1 MKRTMSATSLDISA
15 LAKRYK
21 NIPFIISQKETL
33 SYGRFM
39 ERVTHAKRVLE
50 KSGLQA
56 GDRVVITTA
65 TDTEFIVI
73 FFAILLIGGLAV
85 PVNPKLPPDVMQKM
99 ISGIYSNKIISS
111 NEFFTD
117 LDLPGIEY
125 VSFEGISNQVADLF
139 DHEDS
144 DHRIPFDRHVT
155 IIFTSG
161 STSVPRAALHTFG
174 NHYFSALGANQNIS
188 LAAGDRW
195 LLSLPLF
202 HVGGLAI
209 LFRTL
214 ISGASVVIPE
224 NELSINQNI
233 EKYDVSHI
241 SLVATQLYRLLNDPT
256 PLNIFHQL
264 KAILVGGG
272 PIPDKLLE
280 QASNLSLPVYTSYG
294 STEMSSQITTTLS
307 GDTLPYLFTAGKVLP
322 FREIRIAVDGEI
334 EVRGKTLFKGYVEG
348 EKINTG
354 LNRHEWFA
362 TGDIGK
368 IDNKGYLTLIGR
380 KDNMYISGGENVFPE
395 EVEHALLRLEQIEQ
409 AIVVPVPHD
418 EFGNITVA
426 LVKMKNHSELN
437 TSFIESALN
446 KLLPGYKIPKI
457 IYRWPEHLETGLK
470 PNRAQ
475 LTIYAKRLSESGK
488 EV

>member
-1 MKRTMSATSLDISA
+1 MSTTSLDISA
-15 LAKRYK
+15 LVKQYK

-39 ERVTHAKRVLE
+39 ERVIRAKRVLE
-50 KSGLQA
+50 KSGVQT
-56 GDRVVITTA
+56 GDRVVIA
-65 TDTEFIVI
+65 TGADMEFIVI
-73 FFAILLIGGLAV
+73 FFAIILIGGLVV
-85 PVNPKLPPDVMQKM
+85 PVNLKLPSDVMQKM

-117 LDLPGIEY
+117 LNLPGIEY
-125 VSFEGISNQVADLF
+125 VSFERISNQVADLF
-139 DHEDS
+139 DPEDS
-144 DHRIPFDRHVT
+144 DHRIPFDRHAT

-233 EKYDVSHI
+233 EKYNVSHI

-272 PIPDKLLE
+272 PIPDNLLE
-280 QASNLSLPVYTSYG
+280 KASNLSLPVYTSYG
-294 STEMSSQITTTLS
+294 STEMSSQITTTLP
-307 GDTLPYLFTAGKVLP
+307 GDTLPYLFTAGKVLL
-322 FREIRIAVDGEI
+322 FREIRIAADGEI
-334 EVRGKTLFKGYVEG
+334 EVRGKTLFKGYLAG

-354 LNRHEWFA
+354 LNRQGWFA

-368 IDNKGYLTLIGR
+368 MDNQGYLTLLGR
-380 KDNMYISGGENVFPE
+380 KDNMYVSGGENVFPE
-395 EVEHALLRLEQIEQ
+395 EIEHALLCLEQIEQ
-409 AIVVPVPHD
+409 AIVVAVPHE
-418 EFGNITVA
+418 EFGNLIVA
-426 LVKMKNHSELN
+426 FVKTKGGSELN
-437 TSFIESALN
+437 TAIIRTGLKKF
-446 KLLPGYKIPKI
+446 LPGYKIPKI
-457 IYRWPEHLETGLK
+457 IYHWPEHMDAGLK
-470 PNRAQ
+470 PSRAD
-475 LTIYAKRLSESGK
+475 LAGYAVRLSEHR
-488 EV
+488 